1 MPINFPSSPSVGLTY
16 SYGGILWT
24 YNGTAWDK
32 TSSGSITTY
41 VSTLNGLCGGVTL
54 AAGSN
59 ITLSP
64 FGNTITIS
72 GASGGSGSGNTGA
85 TGPQGNTGNTGATGS
100 QGNTGNTGA
109 TGPQGNTGATGPQG
123 NTGATGAIPT
133 DYVISFNGLTGT
145 VTGVTTGTANTFVAL
160 QSFTSGISA
169 SGGVTLAGT
178 LQGTTANF
186 TNLVSSTVGF
196 SGAATNLTGNATG
209 LTAGTATR
217 IIATATNSAST
228 FYPTFVGGAGNTG
241 LFIDPTIGPLS
252 YIPST
257 ATLKLTNLDVG
268 NGALTLDSA
277 QVTASNFFYFIAS
290 NGIYLQDTTL
300 ISMGD
305 VAATAGKT
313 LFEVYPTVGTRYA
326 CLYNSDF
333 ANNATLMVNRS
344 TPVGTHAFEANRSD
358 GKAVKLIYN
367 DTGGAATNYVDLDV
381 SSSGDF
387 TITPSGGDV
396 TVSGRLYANNIVNT
410 INGLSGGVTF
420 AAGTNI
426 TLVPSGNTITINSS
440 GGGGGGSSVYGVTAS
455 IDFSENVNGLEIIFY
470 GLGGDYSTSL
480 QNIQNQTISFIYLVT
495 GLAAYYVT
503 IDSITSFYDATNG
516 WSAKLIAKPTF
527 TDVNNPLSTTT
538 AELLYNSSIS
548 MVYIGIGSSTLVIE
562 DFWTNIASTVLYH
575 QEETYVI
582 KTLTGIT
589 WVSENMFLSCKVLG
603 LTSADH
609 TPEDAILEGVRFEIN
624 NILGGTGFD
633 IIGHASEGTYG
644 KYTIKCL
651 GQ

>member
-1 MPINFPSSPSVGLTY
+1 MALDFPTNPALNEIYT
-16 SYGGILWT
+16 YGGRSWQW
-24 YNGTAWDK
+24 NGTAWDVYNAA
-32 TSSGSITTY
+32 SGLTQY
-41 VSTLNGLCGGVTL
+41 VSKLNGLCGSINI
-54 AAGSN
+54 AAGTS
-59 ITLSP
+59 
-64 FGNTITIS
+64 IS
-72 GASGGSGSGNTGA
+72 VTPSGNTLTIA
-85 TGPQGNTGNTGATGS
+85 YTGGGGG
-100 QGNTGNTGA
+100 G
-109 TGPQGNTGATGPQG
+109 GPTM
-123 NTGATGAIPT
+123 
-133 DYVISFNGLTGT
+133 YVESFNGLTGA

-169 SGGVTLAGT
+169 SGGVTFAGT

-186 TNLVSSTVGF
+186 TGLVSSTVGF
-196 SGAATNLTGNATG
+196 SGAATNLTGNASG
-209 LTAGTATR
+209 MTAGTATR

-268 NGALTLDSA
+268 AGALTINST
-277 QVTASNFFYFIAS
+277 QVTASTFFYFIAS
-290 NGIYLQDTTL
+290 SGIYLQDPTL
-300 ISMGD
+300 ISIGD
-305 VAATAGKT
+305 VGAAAGKT

-333 ANNATLMVNRS
+333 ANNATLMINRNS
-344 TPVGTHAFEANRSD
+344 PVGTHAFEVNRSD

-367 DTGGAATNYVDLDV
+367 DTGGAATNYVDMDV
-381 SSSGDF
+381 SSSGDLS
-387 TITPSGGDV
+387 ITPSGGDV
-396 TVSGRLYANNIVNT
+396 TVVGRLYANNIVNT
-410 INGLSGGVTF
+410 INGLSGGVTL

-426 TLVPSGNTITINSS
+426 TLTPVGNTITINSS
-440 GGGGGGSSVYGVTAS
+440 GGGGGSSVYGVTAS

-480 QNIQNQTISFIYLVT
+480 QNIENQNILYIYLNT
-495 GLAAYYVT
+495 GLGSYYVT

-516 WSAKLIAKPTF
+516 WSAKLIGKPPF
-527 TDVNNPLSTTT
+527 TDIANPLSTTT
-538 AELLYNSSIS
+538 AELLYNSFVSS
-548 MVYIGIGSSTLVIE
+548 PPTVYIAIGTSTFSFE
-562 DFWTNIASTVLYH
+562 EFWSNIQSTVLYH
-575 QEETYVI
+575 QEETYVT

-589 WVSENMFLSCKVLG
+589 WVTDSMFLNCKVLG

-609 TPEDAILEGVRFEIN
+609 TPEDAILEGVNFEIN

-633 IIGHASEGTYG
+633 IIGYAPEGTYG
-644 KYTIKCL
+644 KYTVKCL